1 MSIVLAVES
10 ATANCAASL
19 IVDGKAYTCAEFA
32 PQQHA
37 QLILPM
43 VDKVM
48 QQAGIQPEQIDALVF
63 GEGPGAFT
71 GLRIAAGVV
80 QGLALGWNKPIL
92 AISSL
97 KALAYQAYE
106 STGKT
111 TWWACLDARMGEI
124 YVQHCEFD
132 PQETKM
138 IAKSAEL
145 VKPDQ
150 FKPLVEASNGVGDIT
165 ETYPELVASFASWVD
180 AVPQAEAL
188 ARLALSELA
197 QSKYLTD
204 FIPQPVYLRAS
215 VSS

>member
-43 VDKVM
+43 VNKVM

-97 KALAYQAYE
+97 NALAYQAYE

-111 TWWACLDARMGEI
+111 TCLACLDARMGEI
-124 YVQHCEFD
+124 YVQYCEFD
-132 PQETKM
+132 PQLAKM
-138 IAKSAEL
+138 TAKPAEL
-145 VKPDQ
+145 VKPVE
-150 FKPLVEASNGVGDIT
+150 FKALVARLNGVGDIG
-165 ETYPELVASFASWVD
+165 EAYPELVAEFASWLD

-188 ARLALSELA
+188 ARLALSEIEQA
-197 QSKYLTD
+197 QYLTD

>member
-19 IVDGKAYTCAEFA
+19 IVNDKAYTCAEFA

-48 QQAGIQPEQIDALVF
+48 QQAGIEPAQIEALVF

-80 QGLALGWNKPIL
+80 QGLALGWNKPVL

-106 STGKT
+106 ATGKT

-124 YVQHCEFD
+124 YVQSCEFD
-132 PQETKM
+132 PQHAKM
-138 IAKSAEL
+138 TAKPPKL
-145 VKPDQ
+145 VKPDD
-150 FKPLVEASNGVGDIT
+150 FKAFAAGLNGVGDIA
-165 ETYPELVASFASWVD
+165 ETYPELVACFANWVK

-188 ARLALSELA
+188 ARLALSEVGQSRYLA
-197 QSKYLTD
+197 D
-204 FIPQPVYLRAS
+204 FIPQPVYLRPS

>member
-19 IVDGKAYTCAEFA
+19 IVEDEVYTCAEFA

-48 QQAGIQPEQIDALVF
+48 QQAGIEPKQIDSLVF

-92 AISSL
+92 PISSL

-106 STGKT
+106 ATGKT

-124 YVQHCEFD
+124 YVQYCEFD
-132 PQETKM
+132 PQAAKM
-138 IAKSAEL
+138 TAKPAEL
-145 VKPDQ
+145 VKPKH
-150 FKPLVEASNGVGDIT
+150 FKGLKGDVNGVGDIGS
-165 ETYPELVASFASWVD
+165 TYPELVTDFTNWVD

-188 ARLALSELA
+188 ARLALSELK
-197 QSKYLTD
+197 QSKYLADT
-204 FIPQPVYLRAS
+204 IPQPVYLRAS